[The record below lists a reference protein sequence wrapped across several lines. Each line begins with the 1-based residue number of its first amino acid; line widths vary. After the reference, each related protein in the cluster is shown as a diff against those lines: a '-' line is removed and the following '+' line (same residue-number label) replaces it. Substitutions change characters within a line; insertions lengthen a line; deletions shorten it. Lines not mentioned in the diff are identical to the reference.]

1 MVFNKMIMTLIRMCP
16 CCWGYHRSLLYD
28 GTLRAMAKGRKAPV
42 REREANR
49 PGSKSLSPNFV
60 LLFSYGF
67 FDELINLDLPG
78 VPFLD
83 L

>member
-1 MVFNKMIMTLIRMCP
+1 MIMTLIRMCP

-28 GTLRAMAKGRKAPV
+28 GTLRAMAKGRKAPE

-49 PGSKSLSPNFV
+49 PGSKSLSQNFV
-60 LLFSYGF
+60 YYF
-67 FDELINLDLPG
+67 FLIRFFVDELKNLGLPG
-78 VPFLD
+78 VPLLD